1 MSSYRSATVAE
12 PRSVL
17 ARFPQNADS
26 SVPNIVL
33 RTVPLLEV
41 LTAAVRLR
49 LPSFEVKAYV

>member
-1 MSSYRSATVAE
+1 MSSYRSTPAAE
-12 PRSVL
+12 PRSVF

-41 LTAAVRLR
+41 LTAALRLR
-49 LPSFEVKAYV
+49 PPSFEVNAYV